1 MLPEVLNEICTHFT
15 QYFAQYKTD
24 IDGSIE
30 RVYFEYVT
38 ETSTSRSAVSA
49 TTLIDIESLGV
60 LPEILNEIYILQ
72 YQNRH
77 RRFN

>member
-1 MLPEVLNEICTHFT
+1 MTATALIDNQSLGVLPEVLNEICIHFT
-15 QYFAQYKTD
+15 QYFTQYKTD

-49 TTLIDIESLGV
+49 TTLIDIK
-60 LPEILNEIYILQ
+60 
-72 YQNRH
+72 RA
-77 RRFN
+77 